1 MVTFASGVTATAL
14 GVLMLAAGAI
24 GFCFVA
30 AVSSAFS
37 AYLETFLYRYAV
49 GLPVPG
55 VDRRWLPPLRPH

>member
-1 MVTFASGVTATAL
+1 LASDPAS
-14 GVLMLAAGAI
+14 
-24 GFCFVA
+24 
-30 AVSSAFS
+30 VSSALS